1 MKAYSQPL
9 DQLLAQLNTNI
20 DTGLNSAQVQ
30 EQHQKYGYN
39 VLPEPPKKSFLI
51 LFLQQFQNPLIYI
64 LLLAAT
70 LIFLL
75 GNHLDAFIISG
86 VLFFNATVGTIQER
100 RASSILES
108 LQRFAQKTVAVMR
121 EGTVNIIN
129 IHDLVPGDIVLLH
142 EGDQVPADLRVIESN
157 QLSVD
162 EALLTGE
169 SIAVTKSPG
178 TLDVAVPIYARDNM
192 LFNGTSV
199 VLGTGKAVV
208 VATGSSTELGKLQSW
223 AIEEAEVE
231 LPLKQELDR
240 LSYWILIFIIAQCI
254 ALLFIGLAT
263 GKSFIDLMVTLT
275 ALFICVI
282 PEGLPLVLT
291 IVLVTGAYRMA
302 LKKILIKHLPAV
314 DSLGRVQLIM
324 IDKTGTLTRNE
335 LMVKKVAIDGQLLS
349 VSGQGY
355 HPEGT
360 ITSQTENPQD
370 YLGLVSLA
378 AHLLNKS
385 QVRYDTK
392 TGLFSLEGDPLEA
405 ALGVFAKK
413 VDPQIDKVT
422 AAPFSL
428 IYEIPFSSEYK
439 YHAGFFEKEKECW
452 AFVIGSPEAVT
463 HRCSSF
469 FQNHQALLN
478 DLLAQGLRVVAIAYK
493 KIALETALCPSEQQK
508 NHIPHQQRYAALLEK
523 DLTLLAYIGV
533 QDAIR
538 SDVAPIIKQARNA
551 GLRIVMV
558 TGDHPQ
564 TARYVA
570 KSVGIMEKEEELF
583 DASKIVSVAEFK
595 EAIAKK
601 GAQITVYARVTP
613 DYKLELVHLY
623 RQRGLIVAMTGDGVN
638 DVPSIVAADVGIAMG
653 QIGTEVAKQAADVVL
668 LDDSF
673 VNVIA
678 AIREGRHIFYAL
690 RRVVLYFFATNMGEV
705 LVIFFAFILRQPIP
719 ILAAQILWL
728 NLVTDGFL
736 DIALAMEPQE
746 KDILQKKGLWKGAR
760 LIDRGQLL
768 KIIYMAIPM
777 GIGSMAV
784 FHWYYHHDSIEKAR
798 TMTLV
803 TMAMYQWFNAW
814 NCRSD
819 TLSVFQ
825 IGWFSN
831 RWLIAATILVA
842 LLQVLVVNVPI
853 LQFIFKTVPLN
864 MLDLKVVL
872 LVTAPLFIIE
882 ELRKW
887 IVRKR
892 N

>member
-9 DQLLAQLNTNI
+9 EQLLKQLETDINV
-20 DTGLNSAQVQ
+20 GLHGTQVAERQ
-30 EQHQKYGYN
+30 KKYGYN
-39 VLPEPPKKSFLI
+39 TLPEPLKKSFII
-51 LFLQQFQNPLIYI
+51 LFLHQFQNPLIYI

-100 RASSILES
+100 RASSILAR
-108 LQRFAQKTVAVMR
+108 LQRFAQKTVAVLR
-121 EGTVNIIN
+121 EGTITIIN
-129 IHDLVPGDIVLLH
+129 IKELVPGDIVELH
-142 EGDQVPADLRVIESN
+142 EGDQVPADMRVIESN

-169 SIAVTKSPG
+169 SIAVTKNPD
-178 TLDVAVPIYARDNM
+178 TLQDTVPIYARDNM
-192 LFNGTSV
+192 LFSGTSI
-199 VLGTGKAVV
+199 VLGTGRAVV
-208 VATGSSTELGKLQSW
+208 VATGSSTELGKLQSM
-223 AIEEAEVE
+223 AIEESEVE
-231 LPLKQELDR
+231 IPLKQELDR
-240 LSYWILIFIIAQCI
+240 LSYWILIFIIAQCLV
-254 ALLFIGLAT
+254 LLAIGLWT
-263 GKSFIDLMVTLT
+263 GKSFIDLMTTLT

-335 LMVKKVAIDGQLLS
+335 LMVKKVALTGQLLT

-355 HPEGT
+355 HPEGNISSRAVDAEQLT
-360 ITSQTENPQD
+360 
-370 YLGLVSLA
+370 LVALA
-378 AHLLNKS
+378 CHLLNKS
-385 QVRYDTK
+385 HVRYDAK
-392 TGLFSLEGDPLEA
+392 TELFALEGDPLEA
-405 ALGVFAKK
+405 ALDIFAKK
-413 VDPQIDKVT
+413 VDAHIDKS
-422 AAPFSL
+422 ASAFKL

-439 YHAGFFEKEKECW
+439 YHAAFFEKENEGW
-452 AFVIGSPEAVT
+452 AFIIGSPEVIM
-463 HRCSSF
+463 HRCSDF

-478 DLLAQGLRVVAIAYK
+478 DLLAQGLRVVAVGYK
-493 KIALETALCPSEQQK
+493 KIPLQSAICPNENQVH
-508 NHIPHQQRYAALLEK
+508 HIPHQQRYASLLDK
-523 DLTLLAYIGV
+523 DVTLLAFVGV

-538 SDVAPIIKQARNA
+538 AEVTPVIKQARDA

-570 KSVGIMEKEEELF
+570 KNVGIMEKEDELF
-583 DASKIVSVAEFK
+583 DASKIYTIAEFK

-601 GAQITVYARVTP
+601 GTQITAYARVTP

-623 RQRGLIVAMTGDGVN
+623 RERGLVVAMTGDGVN

-736 DIALAMEPQE
+736 DIALSMEPQE

-798 TMTLV
+798 TMTLI

-831 RWLIAATILVA
+831 RWLIAATALVA
-842 LLQVLVVNVPI
+842 ILQVLVVSVPI
-853 LQFIFKTVPLN
+853 LQFIFKTVPLD
-864 MLDLKVVL
+864 LFDLKVVL
-872 LVTAPLFIIE
+872 LITAPLFIIE

-887 IVRKR
+887 IVRSR
-892 N
+892 S